1 MRKEVINKFG
11 KKYYLLGI
19 RKEDNEKVWLEKAS
33 WDCEWYWGLGY
44 VEVFN
49 KNYTDIDEHTHFD
62 SLFLK
67 KDIYDSFINYFEE
80 TVLDNKEIWQLLE
93 NMKELYI
100 LRKYSDFL
108 HISGANITKSKNKE
122 LIKNEDEYKKIN
134 ALIIPTILDKVYE
147 MLDEEN

>member
-1 MRKEVINKFG
+1 MKKQVINKFG
-11 KKYYLLGI
+11 KKYYLLGV
-19 RKEDNEKVWLEKAS
+19 RKEDNEEVWLEQAN

-67 KDIYDSFINYFEE
+67 KDVYDSFINYFEE
-80 TVLDNKEIWQLLE
+80 TTLTEREIWQLLE

-108 HISGANITKSKNKE
+108 HIGGAHVTESKIKE
-122 LIKNEDEYKKIN
+122 LIKNEDEYKRIN
-134 ALIIPTILDKVYE
+134 TLVIPTILDKVYK
-147 MLDEEN
+147 MLGEEN